1 MRIIKYIFITLILIS
16 QLVIAQ
22 RTSTYTRYGI
32 GDVYYSYSARSLSL
46 GHAGTALI
54 NSDYIG
60 LLNPASWS
68 NLSKTRIEF
77 SFAYDELKLSNQ
89 FESKYYGDGVFKGF
103 TFAFPVS
110 KDYGIG
116 VAMGIVPYTRVN
128 YEVREMVS
136 NEASGNY
143 TSTYQGKGGLSKVF
157 VGGSYKLPIDF
168 ILGATLEYYFGNITY
183 NSKVEFEN
191 TALFPAEYEL
201 DYGPTGFGTTVGFI
215 TPDMSGLINSGSVSN
230 LRLGLSAN
238 LISKLD
244 TDTSLISRSST
255 IIDSIGI
262 GKTKMKVPMRLNAG
276 LHIAFVNVY
285 NIMLDYFYQ
294 PWSEFRLSDVNQLNM
309 NDVHKISLGF
319 EYRPQKAPGVSFW
332 EQIMLR
338 AGLSYELSQYK
349 INGTELK
356 QYSFFGGFA
365 IPLSDDNTVDIGI
378 EYSVRGKTE
387 QNLLEEQFLRINL
400 GLSFGELWFI
410 RYEK

>member
-1 MRIIKYIFITLILIS
+1 MAAR
-16 QLVIAQ
+16 
-22 RTSTYTRYGI
+22 
-32 GDVYYSYSARSLSL
+32 YSARSLSL
-46 GHAGTALI
+46 GHTGTAMI

-68 NLSKTRIEF
+68 NLSRTRIEF

-110 KDYGIG
+110 KVYGIG

-128 YEVREMVS
+128 YEVVEKVN
-136 NEASGNY
+136 NETTGNY

-157 VGGSYKLPIDF
+157 IGGSYKLPIDF

-215 TPDMSGLINSGSVSN
+215 TPDMSGLINSGSISN

-262 GKTKMKVPMRLNAG
+262 GKTKMKVPVRLNAG

-294 PWSEFRLSDVNQLNM
+294 PWSEFRLSEVNQLNM
-309 NDVHKISLGF
+309 NDVHKVSLGF
-319 EYRPQKAPGVSFW
+319 EYRPQRAPGISFW

-356 QYSFFGGFA
+356 QYSVFGGFA

>member
-1 MRIIKYIFITLILIS
+1 PIIMRIIKYIFITLILIS

-22 RTSTYTRYGI
+22 RTSTYTRYGL

-103 TFAFPVS
+103 MFAFPVS
-110 KDYGIG
+110 KVYGIG

-157 VGGSYKLPIDF
+157 VGGSYQLPIDF

-349 INGTELK
+349 INGIELK

-365 IPLSDDNTVDIGI
+365 IPLSDD
-378 EYSVRGKTE
+378 GKAE